1 MSKSTINSFKVSGNE
16 EIDIRSFSTNVDLL
30 YDDKSDYKSQ
40 LKELTTELDE
50 LQEKMYAHNRYG
62 ALVIFQALDAAG
74 KDSTIRAVFKR
85 VNPQGCVFHSFKKPT
100 EIELEHD
107 FMWRCFKKLPERGK
121 IAVFNRSYYEEVL
134 VVKVHPEIVTNY
146 QRLPSGLTSDLEQLF
161 QNRYADMKNFETYLN
176 NNGIEVIKFFLN
188 VSKKE
193 QGKRL
198 IDRINEKN
206 KNWKFEEGDIKERE
220 LFGDYLNAFETA
232 INKTATENSPWYV
245 IPADDKYNMRLLTA
259 KIIRDRLSKL
269 NMDFPASSK
278 ERQKELEQFIE
289 IIEEQDKEQ

>member
-1 MSKSTINSFKVSGNE
+1 MGKSIIKPFEVNGNE
-16 EIDIRSFSTNVDLL
+16 KIDIRSFSTKTELL
-30 YDDKSDYKSQ
+30 YTAKSDYKDQ
-40 LKELTTELDE
+40 LEELTDELDE

-74 KDSTIRAVFKR
+74 KDSTIRAVFKS

-107 FMWRCFKKLPERGK
+107 FMWRCFKKLPERGT

-134 VVKVHPEIVTNY
+134 VVKVHPEIVTDH
-146 QRLPSGLTSDLEQLF
+146 QRLPSGLTENLEQLF
-161 QNRYADMKNFETYLN
+161 ENRYSDIKNFETYLN

-188 VSKKE
+188 VSRKE
-193 QGKRL
+193 QGERL
-198 IDRINEKN
+198 IDRINENN

-220 LFGDYLNAFETA
+220 LFDEYLNAFEIA
-232 INKTATENSPWYV
+232 ITKTASERSPWYI

-259 KIIRDRLSKL
+259 KILCERLNNL
-269 NMDFPASSK
+269 DMHFPVSSK
-278 ERQKELEQFIE
+278 ERQKELKKFIE
-289 IIEEQDKEQ
+289 IIEDQNN